1 MRKTHLAACA
11 LLVNFIWT
19 NQFARAADPTHPDQ
33 PMVSPADAISKLKE
47 GNGRFTAGNMQH
59 PHESSEERSYM
70 ASNSY
75 ENAGMTFL
83 GMTADQAAKRR
94 AELAKSQHPFATVL
108 SCSDSR
114 VPPEI
119 VFDQGLGDLFI
130 VRVAGNVINDEG
142 LGSIEYSVNHLGTR
156 LILVLGHQSCG
167 AVKAAR
173 ETIAAKGKAPGHIE
187 SLVTAIKPAV
197 EATAKDDLDAT
208 IKANVKNVVQA
219 LRSSTP
225 ILKAEVDSGKIQVI
239 GGYYS
244 LDTGAVT
251 FLDEK

>member
-1 MRKTHLAACA
+1 MKNLLFASSFVVFTLLMGNHLG
-11 LLVNFIWT
+11 
-19 NQFARAADPTHPDQ
+19 RAADPAHPDQ
-33 PMVSPADAISKLKE
+33 PSVAPAEAISKLKE
-47 GNGRFTAGNMQH
+47 GNGRYTSGNLQH
-59 PHESSEERSYM
+59 PGQTTERR
-70 ASNSY
+70 
-75 ENAGMTFL
+75 T
-83 GMTADQAAKRR
+83 
-94 AELAKSQHPFATVL
+94 ELANIQHPFAIIV

-142 LGSIEYSVNHLGTR
+142 LGSIEYAVDHLGTR
-156 LILVLGHQSCG
+156 LILVLGHQRCG
-167 AVKAAR
+167 AVDAAKQ
-173 ETIAAKGKAPGHIE
+173 TIAAKGKAPGHIQ

-197 EATAKDDLDAT
+197 EATAKDDLETT

-225 ILKAEVDSGKIQVI
+225 ILKAEVDSGKIQVV

>member
-1 MRKTHLAACA
+1 MKKAHLASCVA
-11 LLVNFIWT
+11 LVSLIGM
-19 NQFARAADPTHPDQ
+19 NQFAQAADPAHSDQ
-33 PMVSPADAISKLKE
+33 PSVAPAEAISKLKE
-47 GNGRFTAGNMQH
+47 GNGRYTSGSLQH
-59 PHESSEERSYM
+59 PGQTTERR
-70 ASNSY
+70 
-75 ENAGMTFL
+75 
-83 GMTADQAAKRR
+83 K
-94 AELAKSQHPFATVL
+94 ELANVQHPFAAIV

-142 LGSIEYSVNHLGTR
+142 MGSIEYTVDHLGTR

-197 EATAKDDLDAT
+197 EATAKDDLDT
-208 IKANVKNVVQA
+208 TVKANVKNVVQA

-225 ILKAEVDSGKIQVI
+225 ILKAKVDSGEIQVI

>member
-1 MRKTHLAACA
+1 MKKAHLASCFA
-11 LLVNFIWT
+11 LVSLVAM
-19 NQFARAADPTHPDQ
+19 NQFVQGADPAHLDQ
-33 PMVSPADAISKLKE
+33 PSVAPAEAISKLKE
-47 GNGRFTAGNMQH
+47 GNGRYTGGNQQH
-59 PHESSEERSYM
+59 PHESSQERSYM
-70 ASNSY
+70 ATNSY

-83 GMTADQAAKRR
+83 GLTAEQAAKRR
-94 AELAKSQHPFATVL
+94 TELIKSQHPFATIIG
-108 SCSDSR
+108 CSDSR
-114 VPPEI
+114 VPPEM

-130 VRVAGNVINDEG
+130 CRVAGNVINDEN
-142 LGSIEYSVNHLGTR
+142 LGSIEYSIDHLGVR
-156 LILVLGHQSCG
+156 LIVVLGHQSCG
-167 AVKAAR
+167 AVKAAK

-197 EATAKDDLDAT
+197 ESTVNGDLDTT
-208 IKANVKNVVQA
+208 IKANVKHVVDE

-225 ILKAEVDSGKIQVI
+225 ILKAKVDSGQIQVI

>member
-1 MRKTHLAACA
+1 MRKTQLASCLVIVS
-11 LLVNFIWT
+11 LLGSS
-19 NQFARAADPTHPDQ
+19 QFTGAADPAHSDQ
-33 PMVSPADAISKLKE
+33 PTVAPAEAISRLKE
-47 GNGRFTAGNMQH
+47 GNGRYTNGNLQH
-59 PHESSEERSYM
+59 PGQTAERR
-70 ASNSY
+70 
-75 ENAGMTFL
+75 T
-83 GMTADQAAKRR
+83 
-94 AELAKSQHPFATVL
+94 ELAKTQHPFAAIV

-119 VFDQGLGDLFI
+119 VFDQGLGDLFV

-142 LGSIEYSVNHLGTR
+142 LGSVEYTVDHLGTR

-197 EATAKDDLDAT
+197 EATAKDDLET
-208 IKANVKNVVQA
+208 TVKANVKNVVQA

-225 ILKAEVDSGKIQVI
+225 ILKAKVDSGEIQVI

>member
-1 MRKTHLAACA
+1 MRKSHLVRC
-11 LLVNFIWT
+11 FIVVSLFCG
-19 NQFARAADPTHPDQ
+19 NHFARAADPAHPEQ
-33 PMVSPADAISKLKE
+33 PTVAPAEAISKLNQ
-47 GNGRFTAGNMQH
+47 GNGRYTSGTLQH
-59 PHESSEERSYM
+59 PGQTAERR
-70 ASNSY
+70 
-75 ENAGMTFL
+75 T
-83 GMTADQAAKRR
+83 
-94 AELAKSQHPFATVL
+94 ELANTQHPFATIL

-130 VRVAGNVINDEG
+130 VRVAGNVINDEV
-142 LGSIEYSVNHLGTR
+142 LGSIEYSVDHLGSR

-167 AVKAAR
+167 AVKAAK

-197 EATAKDDLDAT
+197 EATAKDDLETT
-208 IKANVKNVVQA
+208 IKANVKHVVET

-225 ILKAEVDSGKIQVI
+225 ILKAKVDSGQVQVI

-244 LDTGAVT
+244 LATGAVT

>member
-1 MRKTHLAACA
+1 MRKTQLASCLVIVS
-11 LLVNFIWT
+11 LLGSS
-19 NQFARAADPTHPDQ
+19 QFTGAADPAHSDQ
-33 PMVSPADAISKLKE
+33 PTVAPAEAISRLKE
-47 GNGRFTAGNMQH
+47 GNGRYTNGNLQH
-59 PHESSEERSYM
+59 PGQTAERR
-70 ASNSY
+70 
-75 ENAGMTFL
+75 T
-83 GMTADQAAKRR
+83 
-94 AELAKSQHPFATVL
+94 ELAKSQHPFAAIV

-119 VFDQGLGDLFI
+119 VFDEGLGDLFV
-130 VRVAGNVINDEG
+130 VRVAGNVIDDHSV
-142 LGSIEYSVNHLGTR
+142 GSIEYSVDHLAVR
-156 LILVLGHQSCG
+156 LIVVLGHQSCG
-167 AVKAAR
+167 AVKAAK

-187 SLVTAIKPAV
+187 SLVTAIKSAV
-197 EATAKDDLDAT
+197 EATAKDDLET
-208 IKANVKNVVQA
+208 TVKANVKNVVQA

>member
-1 MRKTHLAACA
+1 M
-11 LLVNFIWT
+11 VV
-19 NQFARAADPTHPDQ
+19 PTE
-33 PMVSPADAISKLKE
+33 AISKLKE
-47 GNGRFTAGNMQH
+47 GNSRYTSGNQQH
-59 PHESSEERSYM
+59 PHESGEERSYM
-70 ASNSY
+70 ATNSY
-75 ENAGMTFL
+75 ENAGMTFF
-83 GMTADQAAKRR
+83 GMNAEQAAKRR
-94 AELAKSQHPFATVL
+94 AELIKSQHPFATIV

-130 VRVAGNVINDEG
+130 CRVAGNVINDEN
-142 LGSIEYSVNHLGTR
+142 LGSIEYSVDHLGVR

-187 SLVTAIKPAV
+187 SLVRAIKPAV
-197 EATAKDDLDAT
+197 DATAKEDLDAT
-208 IKANVKNVVQA
+208 IKANVKHVMDA
-219 LRSSTP
+219 LRSSRP
-225 ILKAEVDSGKIQVI
+225 ILKAKVDSGQVQVI

-251 FLDEK
+251 FLDQK

>member
-1 MRKTHLAACA
+1 MKNLLFASSFVVFTLIMGNHLG
-11 LLVNFIWT
+11 
-19 NQFARAADPTHPDQ
+19 RAADPAHPDQ
-33 PMVSPADAISKLKE
+33 PSVAPAEAISKLKE
-47 GNGRFTAGNMQH
+47 GNGRYTSGSLQH
-59 PHESSEERSYM
+59 PGQTS
-70 ASNSY
+70 
-75 ENAGMTFL
+75 
-83 GMTADQAAKRR
+83 DRR
-94 AELAKSQHPFATVL
+94 TELANVQHPFAVIV

-130 VRVAGNVINDEG
+130 VRVAGNVMNDQG
-142 LGSIEYSVNHLGTR
+142 LGSIEYAVDHLGSR
-156 LILVLGHQSCG
+156 LILVLGHQRCG
-167 AVKAAR
+167 AVDAAKQ
-173 ETIAAKGKAPGHIE
+173 TIAAKGKAPGHIQ

-197 EATAKDDLDAT
+197 EATAKDDLDTT

-225 ILKAEVDSGKIQVI
+225 ILKAEVDSGKIQVV

>member
-1 MRKTHLAACA
+1 MRKTQLASCFVVIS
-11 LLVNFIWT
+11 LLSAT
-19 NQFARAADPTHPDQ
+19 QFARAADPAHSDQ
-33 PMVSPADAISKLKE
+33 PTVAPAEAISKLKE
-47 GNGRFTAGNMQH
+47 GNGRYTRGNLQH
-59 PHESSEERSYM
+59 PGQTTERR
-70 ASNSY
+70 
-75 ENAGMTFL
+75 T
-83 GMTADQAAKRR
+83 
-94 AELAKSQHPFATVL
+94 ELAKTQHPFAAIV

-119 VFDQGLGDLFI
+119 VFDQGLGDLFV

-142 LGSIEYSVNHLGTR
+142 LGSVEYTVDHLGTR

-197 EATAKDDLDAT
+197 EATAKDDLDT
-208 IKANVKNVVQA
+208 TVKVNVKNVVQA

-225 ILKAEVDSGKIQVI
+225 ILKAKVDSGEIQVI

>member
-1 MRKTHLAACA
+1 MRKTQLAFCLVIVS
-11 LLVNFIWT
+11 LLGSS
-19 NQFARAADPTHPDQ
+19 QFAPAADPAHPDQ
-33 PMVSPADAISKLKE
+33 PIVSPADAISRLKE
-47 GNGRFTAGNMQH
+47 GNGRFTAGNLQH
-59 PHESSEERSYM
+59 PHESTEERTYM
-70 ASNSY
+70 ATNSY
-75 ENAGMTFL
+75 ENASMLFL
-83 GMTADQAAKRR
+83 GMTDAQAAKRR
-94 AELAKSQHPFATVL
+94 TELAKGQHPFAIIV

-130 VRVAGNVINDEG
+130 CRVAGNVINDEN
-142 LGSIEYSVNHLGTR
+142 LGSIEYAVDHLGTH
-156 LILVLGHQSCG
+156 LILVLGHQRCG
-167 AVKAAR
+167 AVQAAK

-197 EATAKDDLDAT
+197 EATAKDDLDVT

-225 ILKAEVDSGKIQVI
+225 ILKAKVDSGEIRVI